1 MQLNLPEVH
10 GFKVE
15 MGVGPNPKG
24 NGKALN
30 VWLTPATPENAE
42 KMRRAGQKAIQGC
55 LPISLDA
62 ARLIELDPLDERVEK
77 IAARALQGPALI
89 AKVVAEA

>member
-30 VWLTPATPENAE
+30 VWLTPATAEIAE
-42 KMRRAGQKAIQGC
+42 KMRKAGQHAIQGC
-55 LPISLDA
+55 LPVSLDV
-62 ARLIELDPLDERVEK
+62 ARLIETDPLDERVET
-77 IAARALQGPALI
+77 IAVLALAQPARL

>member
-1 MQLNLPEVH
+1 MQLNLPEIH

-30 VWLTPATPENAE
+30 VWLTPATARTREDAPA
-42 KMRRAGQKAIQGC
+42 RQRDPGL
-55 LPISLDA
+55 LPVNLRTPPS
-62 ARLIELDPLDERVEK
+62 
-77 IAARALQGPALI
+77 
-89 AKVVAEA
+89 

>member
-55 LPISLDA
+55 LPISLETD
-62 ARLIELDPLDERVEK
+62 RIEHADSAIR
-77 IAARALQGPALI
+77 ICGGFTSRATHR
-89 AKVVAEA
+89 

>member
-1 MQLNLPEVH
+1 MQLSLPEVH

-30 VWLTPATPENAE
+30 VWLTPVTAENVR
-42 KMRRAGQKAIQGC
+42 KMQRAGARAIQGL
-55 LPISLDA
+55 LPIDLRT
-62 ARLIELDPLDERVEK
+62 ARLIEEDPLDERVEK
-77 IAARALQGPALI
+77 IAAVALREPARI
-89 AKVVAEA
+89 AKRVNEA

>member
-30 VWLTPATPENAE
+30 VWLTPATVANAE
-42 KMRRAGQKAIQGC
+42 KMRRAGQHAIQGC
-55 LPISLDA
+55 LPISPDT

-77 IAARALQGPALI
+77 IAALALQGPARI
-89 AKVVAEA
+89 AKVVADA

>member
-30 VWLTPATPENAE
+30 VWLTPATPE
-42 KMRRAGQKAIQGC
+42 RRE
-55 LPISLDA
+55 DA
-62 ARLIELDPLDERVEK
+62 PRRPEGDPR
-77 IAARALQGPALI
+77 AACRSHSTPRA
-89 AKVVAEA
+89 